1 MCLKTSKSRLK
12 FYAMYMNVLHHN
24 GSCLLLHS
32 LVLAFFSQFHISQG
46 QNDMTNTKN
55 GVYPCS

>member
-1 MCLKTSKSRLK
+1 MRLKTSKSRLK